1 MDEYESL
8 SHSKWE
14 CKYHVVFIPKCRR
27 KTLYGELRR
36 HLGEVFRKLA
46 LQKESQI
53 EEGHLMPDHVHMMIS
68 IPPKYAVSQVVGFIK
83 GKSAIHLARVYGEK
97 KRNFVGQHF
106 WARGYFVSTVGRDE
120 AVIRIFDFPIPAT
133 VRQNRLLFIHIPKNA
148 GTTVATQLYG
158 NHRGHRT
165 ALFHLSSDPAHF
177 RAKRKF
183 AIVRNPW
190 SRVVSAYEFGRAI
203 NPNHRPYLAETRH
216 IFQEYRTFSDFVNL
230 YLLENKEMLDSL
242 DPIFRPQFTYV
253 CDKNYNII
261 VDRIFHFEDLSEL
274 SEWAGSC

>member
-46 LQKESQI
+46 QQKESRI

-68 IPPKYAVSQVVGFIK
+68 IPPKYAVSQVIGFIK

-120 AVIRIFDFPIPAT
+120 AVIREYIRNQEREDSRLEQMICGVDRPPSGGQPDVGSRQRPLPPLRAAQFLKPPALPGDTYWNLVPAKQTVGRRSRASPAT
-133 VRQNRLLFIHIPKNA
+133 VQMRSWSSIRLRPFK
-148 GTTVATQLYG
+148 
-158 NHRGHRT
+158 T
-165 ALFHLSSDPAHF
+165 AL
-177 RAKRKF
+177 
-183 AIVRNPW
+183 
-190 SRVVSAYEFGRAI
+190 
-203 NPNHRPYLAETRH
+203 
-216 IFQEYRTFSDFVNL
+216 
-230 YLLENKEMLDSL
+230 
-242 DPIFRPQFTYV
+242 
-253 CDKNYNII
+253 
-261 VDRIFHFEDLSEL
+261 
-274 SEWAGSC
+274 